1 QQFAK
6 QIYPGDMIVLMSDG
20 VTESRTKEGFIDKE
34 ILLGYIR
41 KHMHLD
47 AQDIVKNVYKEL
59 EKIQDFQLRDDF
71 TLIIF
76 KREV

>member
-1 QQFAK
+1 
-6 QIYPGDMIVLMSDG
+6 MIILMSDG
-20 VTESRTKEGFIDKE
+20 VTECRTKEGFIDKE
-34 ILLGYIR
+34 TLLGYIR

-47 AQDIVKNVYKEL
+47 AQNIVKNVYKEL